1 MALHHPAVPFLFM
14 SSENLEKLR
23 IELTSHQSVL
33 EPQIEGLNDYAQLN
47 IQSSTLDA
55 VNAASTALIRRRDLV
70 SAAITALTALGE
82 DNYPDMSSFDVAE
95 SVYADLE
102 MNLRTINAAFS
113 RFRSREEAATAE
125 IVAGPLINK

>member
-1 MALHHPAVPFLFM
+1 M